1 MTVLSKVRIG
11 LAVGCCMVAAGC
23 AEQEGLAPVAPPEP
37 EIAISCIAVM
47 PVQVIVDVDNA
58 MSQADEKRLQDGRQV
73 MDGLL
78 KQQLADTVKARF
90 IPEGQ
95 VQGKGQANAQQLAGR
110 AKCNAVLETTL
121 SRYQERVGNQYGV
134 QDSAAVTFA
143 YKLYEVSSGRVLCHG
158 RFDEKQQPLMDNLLT
173 LPKTKSRGLGWLSAE
188 ELLRDGMQERL
199 GQCLYL
205 EGK

>member
-11 LAVGCCMVAAGC
+11 LAMSCCIVAAGC
-23 AEQEGLAPVAPPEP
+23 AEHEGLAPVAAPEP
-37 EIAISCIAVM
+37 EIALSCIAVM
-47 PVQVIVDVDNA
+47 PVQTVVDADNP
-58 MSQADEKRLQDGRQV
+58 MSLADEKSLKDGSQI
-73 MDGLL
+73 MNGLL
-78 KQQLADTVKARF
+78 KQQLAENVKARF

-95 VQGKGQANAQQLAGR
+95 AQGKGQANVQQIAGST
-110 AKCNAVLETTL
+110 KCNAVLETTL
-121 SRYQERVGNQYGV
+121 SRYKERVGSQYGV